1 VANNIAEL
9 LVVWKNFRHD
19 VVDVAKDL
27 ADVGKAVRA
36 EVSLSPIRQYAK
48 QIKEKNAILGES
60 FEDLDKRIQG
70 IKERIRNS
78 SNAKDLEVLTKN
90 LDLMNKAAAKHPGY
104 APPANKSEYKPGDEN
119 KDSRGNAKGGGGLL
133 SSIGGFFK
141 KVNPVAKAVYGFLD
155 GGEKD
160 DEEKKGKQGGGAAG
174 KTANLKDKWEGALG
188 TVADSFS
195 PLLDKVNA
203 LGATLIDKLLP
214 QVLAFAQPI
223 MDLLSN
229 LPFDSILNN
238 VLNVVTAILGAV
250 GPILEELKPL
260 FDSLFEAFAPILDSV
275 GNLIVALAEGLGP
288 ILAAIAHIA
297 AAILGPII
305 KGLGKA
311 FSWLIDL
318 VTGIVKIVSPLIE
331 WLTDIIGWIVDG
343 IAWVLGLDND
353 KNGTL
358 QPSNEK
364 KFFEQQKKKNS
375 VTASDATKQPES
387 TLVRSADNTAGIKNA
402 DAQSQANKTA
412 GDITSGGPRVI
423 NINGVKFT
431 DKIELHILSAK
442 EGLNELESHLQ
453 EMFLRI
459 LNSGAALQ

>member
-1 VANNIAEL
+1 VANSIAEL
-9 LVVWKNFRHD
+9 LVHWRNFRHD

-27 ADVGKAVRA
+27 ANVGKAVRA
-36 EVSLSPIRQYAK
+36 EVSLSPIKQYAK
-48 QIKEKNAILGES
+48 EIADKNALLRESFSSLENRIGQIKVA
-60 FEDLDKRIQG
+60 
-70 IKERIRNS
+70 IRNS
-78 SNAKDLEVLTKN
+78 TNAKDIEVLTKN
-90 LDLMNKAAAKHPGY
+90 LELMNKAAAKHPGQI
-104 APPANKSEYKPGDEN
+104 
-119 KDSRGNAKGGGGLL
+119 AKGGYKKGDEKKEDSGSFL
-133 SSIGGFFK
+133 SSVGGFFK
-141 KVNPVAKAVYGFLD
+141 KVNPVYKTVSKYLKA
-155 GGEKD
+155 GEKD
-160 DEEKKGKQGGGAAG
+160 DKEKTSLSDTPKKGESGAA
-174 KTANLKDKWEGALG
+174 KTATLKDKWEGALG
-188 TVADSFS
+188 SVANAFS
-195 PLLDKVNA
+195 PLMKKVDE
-203 LGATLIDKLLP
+203 LGAGLIDKLLP
-214 QVLAFAQPI
+214 QVLAFAQPV

-229 LPFDSILNN
+229 LPFDTILTN

-260 FDSLFEAFAPILDSV
+260 FDSLFEAFQPILNSV
-275 GNLIVALAEGLGP
+275 GGLIVALAEGLGP
-288 ILAAIAHIA
+288 ILAAVAHIA

-318 VTGIVKIVSPLIE
+318 VTGVVKIVSPLIE

-343 IAWVLGLDND
+343 IAWVLGLDNK

-375 VTASDATKQPES
+375 VSVSDAAAQKDTGLAKTP
-387 TLVRSADNTAGIKNA
+387 TNAAGAKNA
-402 DAQSQANKTA
+402 DGQSQTNKTA
-412 GDITSGGPRVI
+412 GDITSGGPRII

-442 EGLNELESHLQ
+442 EGLSELEAHMQ

>member
-1 VANNIAEL
+1 MANSIAEL
-9 LVVWKNFRHD
+9 LVHWRNFRHD

-27 ADVGKAVRA
+27 ANVGKAVRA
-36 EVSLSPIRQYAK
+36 EVSLSPIKQYAK
-48 QIKEKNAILGES
+48 EIADKNALLRESFSSLENRIGQIKVA
-60 FEDLDKRIQG
+60 
-70 IKERIRNS
+70 IRNS
-78 SNAKDLEVLTKN
+78 TNAKDIEVLTKN
-90 LDLMNKAAAKHPGY
+90 LELMNKAAAKHPGQI
-104 APPANKSEYKPGDEN
+104 AKGGYKKGDEN
-119 KDSRGNAKGGGGLL
+119 KEDGGGFL
-133 SSIGGFFK
+133 SSVGGFFK
-141 KVNPVAKAVYGFLD
+141 KVNPVYKTVSKFLKA
-155 GGEKD
+155 GGEKG
-160 DEEKKGKQGGGAAG
+160 DEEKTSLSDTPKKGESGAA
-174 KTANLKDKWEGALG
+174 KPATLKDKWEGALG
-188 TVADSFS
+188 TVANAFS
-195 PLLDKVNA
+195 PLMEKVDA
-203 LGATLIDKLLP
+203 LGAGLIDKLLP
-214 QVLAFAQPI
+214 QVLAFAQPV

-275 GNLIVALAEGLGP
+275 GGLIVALAEGLGP
-288 ILAAIAHIA
+288 ILAAVAHIA

-318 VTGIVKIVSPLIE
+318 VTGVVKIVSPLIE

-343 IAWVLGLDND
+343 IAWVLGLDNE

-375 VTASDATKQPES
+375 VSVSDAAKQQES
-387 TLVRSADNTAGIKNA
+387 TLVKSADKTPGAKNA
-402 DAQSQANKTA
+402 DGQSQANKTA

-442 EGLNELESHLQ
+442 EGLSELESHMQ

>member
-1 VANNIAEL
+1 M
-9 LVVWKNFRHD
+9 
-19 VVDVAKDL
+19 VDVGKDL
-27 ADVGKAVRA
+27 AQVGKAVRT

-48 QIKEKNAILGES
+48 EIAEKNNVLKES
-60 FEDLDKRIQG
+60 FNGLEGRIKALKEG
-70 IKERIRNS
+70 IRASTS
-78 SNAKDLEVLTKN
+78 SSEIEELTKR
-90 LDLMNKAAAKHPGY
+90 LHKLNKAAAKHPGY
-104 APPANKSEYKPGDEN
+104 VESRGFKKGDE
-119 KDSRGNAKGGGGLL
+119 KKEGGFF
-133 SSIGGFFK
+133 SSINGFFK
-141 KVNPVAKAVYGFLD
+141 KVNPVYKTVSKLFKPEKDGDEEGTTLADAAKK
-155 GGEKD
+155 GEK
-160 DEEKKGKQGGGAAG
+160 GAG
-174 KTANLKDKWEGALG
+174 KGGSLKDKYNAALG
-188 TVADSFS
+188 EVGNAFM
-195 PLLDKVNA
+195 PVMNKVFDM
-203 LGATLIDKLLP
+203 GSKLIDSLLP
-214 QVLAFAQPI
+214 QVLQFAQPI
-223 MDLLSN
+223 VDLLSN

-250 GPILEELKPL
+250 GPIIEELKPL
-260 FDSLFEAFAPILDSV
+260 FDSLFEAFQPILDSV
-275 GNLIVALAEGLGP
+275 GGLIVALAEGLGP

-311 FSWLIDL
+311 FSWVIDV
-318 VTGIVKIVSPLIE
+318 VTGVVKIVSPIIE

-343 IAWVLGLDND
+343 IAWVLGLDNE

-375 VTASDATKQPES
+375 VSVTDAAAQKDNGLAKSASTTPTKSVDAETH
-387 TLVRSADNTAGIKNA
+387 
-402 DAQSQANKTA
+402 ANKAA

-442 EGLNELESHLQ
+442 EGLSELEAHMQ